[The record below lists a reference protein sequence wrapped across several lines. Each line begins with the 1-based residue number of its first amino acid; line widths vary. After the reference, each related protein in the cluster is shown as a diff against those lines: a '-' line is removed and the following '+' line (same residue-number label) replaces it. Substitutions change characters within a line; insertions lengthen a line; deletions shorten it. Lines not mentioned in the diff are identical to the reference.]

1 MKNKKLDI
9 IRHKIDKLDYMLL
22 NLIKKRTNLVNQVIK
37 VKKSKKDIFDRKRIN
52 AVLGNIKRNSIKKEI
67 DPKITK
73 NIWSSMIKSYIE
85 YERKNFNKK

>member
-9 IRHKIDKLDYMLL
+9 IRNKIDKLDQLLL
-22 NLIKKRTNLVNQVIK
+22 NLIKKRTNLVNRVIK

-52 AVLGNIKRNSIKKEI
+52 VVLKNIKKNSIKKNI